1 MYILTFFS
9 FCTISNTIPM
19 FLLGYIS
26 TKNADSK
33 LYKPINMQD

>member
-1 MYILTFFS
+1 MTEVQKWQS
-9 FCTISNTIPM
+9 RRETITIM

-33 LYKPINMQD
+33 LYKPINMQN